1 MSNNSDLAQVLK
13 EAAVRCDD
21 YLPRYGLEVTWSLSP
36 IGLKLTA
43 RFGADCFERYVDWF
57 ALGHS
62 VNPQIELASAEQAA
76 LAGLSS

>member
-1 MSNNSDLAQVLK
+1 MPNPDLAQVLK
-13 EAAVRCDD
+13 DAAVRCHD
-21 YLPRYGLEVTWSLSP
+21 YLPRYGLEVTWTLTP

-43 RFGADCFERYVDWF
+43 NFGADTFERYVDWF

-62 VNPQIELASAEQAA
+62 VNPNIELASAEQAA